1 MNNIEELLKKL
12 GIAQEN
18 QTVATAA
25 IKEFLDGAFIPK
37 SRFNEINERNKD
49 LAAQIADRDKQ
60 LTDLKKAAGD
70 NETLKAQIADLQK
83 ANKEQKEAAD
93 ARIKTLQLDSAI
105 KLALGDTAQDV
116 DIVTGLIKRDALVL
130 GEDGKVSGLKEQVE
144 DLRKTKPF
152 LFKQEG
158 NPAPYE
164 PRGGNGPQVDNPFA
178 KDTFNLTKQGQLL
191 KENPERA
198 RELASA
204 AGVKI

>member
-49 LAAQIADRDKQ
+49 LTAQIADRDKQ

-70 NETLKAQIADLQK
+70 NESLKAQIVDLQK
-83 ANKEQKEAAD
+83 TNKEQKEAAD

-105 KLALGDTAQDV
+105 KLAIGDTAQDV

-152 LFKQEG
+152 LFKPECG
-158 NPAPYE
+158 PTPYE
-164 PRGGNGPQVDNPFA
+164 PRGGGGPQVDNPFA
-178 KDTFNLTKQGQLL
+178 RDTFNLTKQGQLL
-191 KENPERA
+191 KENPEKA

>member
-49 LAAQIADRDKQ
+49 LTTQIADRDKQ

-70 NETLKAQIADLQK
+70 NETLKVQIADLQK
-83 ANKEQKEAAD
+83 TNKEQKEAAD

-105 KLALGDTAQDV
+105 RLAIGGSAQDV
-116 DIVTGLIKRDALVL
+116 DIVSGLIKRDALVL

-152 LFKQEG
+152 LFKRVVH
-158 NPAPYE
+158 PAPYE

-178 KDTFNLTKQGQLL
+178 KETFNLTKQGQMLR
-191 KENPERA
+191 ENPEQA

>member
-60 LTDLKKAAGD
+60 LTTLKKAVGD
-70 NETLKAQIADLQK
+70 NEQLKAQIEELQK

-93 ARIKTLQLDSAI
+93 ARIRTLQLDSAI
-105 KLALGDTAQDV
+105 RLAIGGSAQDV
-116 DIVTGLIKRDALVL
+116 DIVSGLIKRDALVL

-152 LFKQEG
+152 LFKQDG

-191 KENPERA
+191 KENPEKA

>member
-49 LAAQIADRDKQ
+49 LTAQIADRDKQ

-83 ANKEQKEAAD
+83 TNKEQKEAAD

-105 KLALGDTAQDV
+105 KLAIGDTAQDV

-144 DLRKTKPF
+144 ALRKTKPF
-152 LFKQEG
+152 LFKQDG

-191 KENPERA
+191 KENPEKA

>member
-1 MNNIEELLKKL
+1 MNIEELLRQL
-12 GIAQEN
+12 GIAEDQME
-18 QTVATAA
+18 TA
-25 IKEFLDGAFIPK
+25 KDYVKSFLDGAYIPK
-37 SRFNEINERNKD
+37 ARFNEVNEKNKD
-49 LAAQIADRDKQ
+49 LTVQIADRDKQ
-60 LTDLKKAAGD
+60 LTTLKKAVGD
-70 NETLKAQIADLQK
+70 NEQLKAQIEGLQK

-105 KLALGDTAQDV
+105 KLAIGDTAQDV

-152 LFKQEG
+152 LFKQERT
-158 NPAPYE
+158 NPYQPH
-164 PRGGNGPQVDNPFA
+164 GGTGPQVDNPFA

-191 KENPERA
+191 KENPEKA

-204 AGVKI
+204 AGVKS

>member
-1 MNNIEELLKKL
+1 MNIEELLRQL
-12 GIAQEN
+12 GIAEDQME
-18 QTVATAA
+18 TA
-25 IKEFLDGAFIPK
+25 KDYVKSFLDGAYIPK
-37 SRFNEINERNKD
+37 ARFNEVNEKNKD
-49 LAAQIADRDKQ
+49 LTAQIADRDKQ
-60 LTDLKKAAGD
+60 LTTLKKAVGD
-70 NETLKAQIADLQK
+70 NEQLKAQIEGLQK

-105 KLALGDTAQDV
+105 KLAIGDTAQDV

-152 LFKQEG
+152 LFKQERT
-158 NPAPYE
+158 NPYQPH
-164 PRGGNGPQVDNPFA
+164 GGTGPQVDNPFA

-191 KENPERA
+191 KENPEKA

>member
-49 LAAQIADRDKQ
+49 LMAQIADRDKQ

-70 NETLKAQIADLQK
+70 NESLKAQIADLQK
-83 ANKEQKEAAD
+83 TNKEQKEAAD

-105 KLALGDTAQDV
+105 RLAIGGSAQDV
-116 DIVTGLIKRDALVL
+116 DIVSRLIKRDALVL
-130 GEDGKVSGLKEQVE
+130 GEDGKVSGLKEQV
-144 DLRKTKPF
+144 
-152 LFKQEG
+152 
-158 NPAPYE
+158 
-164 PRGGNGPQVDNPFA
+164 DNPFA
-178 KDTFNLTKQGQLL
+178 KETFNLTKQGQMLR
-191 KENPERA
+191 ENPEQA

>member
-49 LAAQIADRDKQ
+49 LTAQIADRDKQ

-83 ANKEQKEAAD
+83 TNKEQKEVAD

-105 KLALGDTAQDV
+105 KLAIGDTAQDV

-152 LFKQEG
+152 LFKQERT
-158 NPAPYE
+158 NPYQPH
-164 PRGGNGPQVDNPFA
+164 GGTGPQVDNPFA
-178 KDTFNLTKQGQLL
+178 KETFNLTKQGQML
-191 KENPERA
+191 KENPEKA

>member
-49 LAAQIADRDKQ
+49 LTAQIADRDKQ

-70 NETLKAQIADLQK
+70 NESLKAQIADLQK
-83 ANKEQKEAAD
+83 TNKEQKEAAD
-93 ARIKTLQLDSAI
+93 ARFKDLQMDSAI
-105 KLALGDTAQDV
+105 KLALGDSAQDL
-116 DIVTGLIKRDALVL
+116 DIVSGLIKRDAIVL

-144 DLRKTKPF
+144 TLMKEKPF
-152 LFKQEG
+152 LFKQEKP
-158 NPAPYE
+158 NPYQPH
-164 PRGGNGPQVDNPFA
+164 GGTGPQVDNPFA
-178 KDTFNLTKQGQLL
+178 KETFNLTKQGQMLR
-191 KENPERA
+191 ENPEQA
-198 RELASA
+198 REMAAA

>member
-1 MNNIEELLKKL
+1 MNIEELLRQL
-12 GIAQEN
+12 GIAEDQME
-18 QTVATAA
+18 TA
-25 IKEFLDGAFIPK
+25 KDYVKSFLDGAYIPK
-37 SRFNEINERNKD
+37 ARFNEVNEKNKD
-49 LAAQIADRDKQ
+49 LTVQIADRDKQ
-60 LTDLKKAAGD
+60 LTTLKKAVGD
-70 NETLKAQIADLQK
+70 NEQLKAQIEGLQK

-105 KLALGDTAQDV
+105 KLAIGDTAQDV

-152 LFKQEG
+152 LFKQERT
-158 NPAPYE
+158 NPYQPH
-164 PRGGNGPQVDNPFA
+164 GGTGPQVDNPFA

-191 KENPERA
+191 KENPEKA